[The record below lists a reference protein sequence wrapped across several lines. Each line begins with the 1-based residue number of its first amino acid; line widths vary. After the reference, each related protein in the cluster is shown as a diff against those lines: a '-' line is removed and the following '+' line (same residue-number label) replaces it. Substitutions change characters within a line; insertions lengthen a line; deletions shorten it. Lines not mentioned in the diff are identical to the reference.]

1 MRKNLVLTGMMGVG
15 KSTIGK
21 SLAVKLKMNLSDI
34 DKIIE
39 NRENM
44 VINEIFK
51 LKGEQYFRK
60 IEKKTS
66 LDELKRENSIIALGG
81 GAFIDQQIREEVL
94 KNCTSFWL
102 DLSVDNLARRLL
114 SSYER
119 PLLKKNNLKEE
130 LNNLFIKR
138 KEKYGLA
145 NFRIDCN
152 NVKKTEIVD
161 KRFNG
166 VYERT

>member
-161 KRFNG
+161 KISKL
-166 VYERT
+166 YESN

>member
-1 MRKNLVLTGMMGVG
+1 MMGVG

-161 KRFNG
+161 KISKL
-166 VYERT
+166 YESN

>member
-66 LDELKRENSIIALGG
+66 LGELKRENSIIALGG

-130 LNNLFIKR
+130 LNILFIKR

-161 KRFNG
+161 KILKL
-166 VYERT
+166 YESN